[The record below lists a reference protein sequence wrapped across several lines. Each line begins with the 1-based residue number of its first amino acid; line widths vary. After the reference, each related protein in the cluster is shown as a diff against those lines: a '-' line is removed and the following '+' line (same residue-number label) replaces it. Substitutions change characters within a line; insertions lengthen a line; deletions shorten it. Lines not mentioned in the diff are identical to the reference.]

1 MAAAPLPQIW
11 LQGSSAGGL
20 CRGTAGEGAG
30 AAASLGVQAAV
41 VDREAE
47 SVWWREM
54 PGQGSVP
61 SLGDSGG
68 GVGGAVTAHAE
79 EHCPSGAANTGV
91 GVGGQPPAAWGNGA
105 VTGTGL
111 CRPLE
116 GTRAAAAVWPLLR
129 SSLHGGGGSP
139 SSGQGGGAGVHLGRG
154 PQHMGCFGCPHPPFR
169 VARPQRL
176 AGSGLPGQ
184 AFWSQLGAQPVP
196 SDPEG
201 SVGLFEGSGRKYGR
215 GQPGSGYR
223 SQRPGQVWG
232 LDRTRPLELGSLGEA
247 GQTLGGQPEAP
258 PPLAQAPSLLVRISK
273 PCLCSSL
280 C

>member
-79 EHCPSGAANTGV
+79 EHCPGGAANTGV

-129 SSLHGGGGSP
+129 SSLHGGGGGAPARARVGEQASTSAGAP
-139 SSGQGGGAGVHLGRG
+139 NTWAASAAPTPRSGWHALRG
-154 PQHMGCFGCPHPPFR
+154 WP
-169 VARPQRL
+169 AR
-176 AGSGLPGQ
+176 
-184 AFWSQLGAQPVP
+184 
-196 SDPEG
+196 
-201 SVGLFEGSGRKYGR
+201 
-215 GQPGSGYR
+215 
-223 SQRPGQVWG
+223 
-232 LDRTRPLELGSLGEA
+232 GSLGRPS
-247 GQTLGGQPEAP
+247 GPSW
-258 PPLAQAPSLLVRISK
+258 APSQCPVTQKGQWGYLRGAAGSMAEASQALVTDPSGRDRCGGWTGHGPLSWAPWGRPGRPWVASPRRPLLWHR
-273 PCLCSSL
+273 PRLSS
-280 C
+280 